1 MQLMFAAEFAVL
13 LQFQA
18 ILHGSLVFRGRVVSL
33 FAFRARQNNIVSH
46 KSPLT
51 GAHDQD

>member
-1 MQLMFAAEFAVL
+1 MQLMTTAKFAVL
-13 LQFQA
+13 LQLQA
-18 ILHGSLVFRGRVVSL
+18 ILHRPLVFRGRVVSL
-33 FAFRARQNNIVSH
+33 FAFRACQNNIVSH